1 MLRMVM
7 FSPNPERGNEAAEA
21 LRNSGLECLCENAAD
36 EDAFRRALSLSPDLV
51 IVDNEATALAPD
63 VALDVAKTA
72 LPDTPRVRLTNVE
85 ELGDIVRTELA
96 LAGIPTRRS
105 SDQASDTGLHEVS
118 AVAQQLLE
126 RRSALEEF
134 VPPHERSTLASVLR
148 RTPPSPAALV
158 CIADL
163 KVRTRY
169 LKCLNTADIAL
180 EEVRDSA
187 TALARLDSKVHAV
200 LFTDDLAL
208 IGRVRKLYA
217 GSATHIVFVA
227 RNGDVTEKAA
237 LDAGA
242 NDCIDAHAEGPRFW
256 ARLTTAHRIVSLAGS
271 LQLALADNQILST
284 VDELTRTGSRRF
296 FERQFPREVERASR
310 RRRPLALI
318 MCDIDHFK
326 MVNDTHG
333 HHVGDEVLREFAR
346 RLFKGLR
353 HREDW
358 VARVGGEEF
367 AIVLPEAGAPEAQAV
382 ADRLHFRVC
391 EQPMATS
398 RGPLQITASFGVCG
412 GVPPRPGA
420 GHGTRMQQAA
430 DSALYE
436 SKRHGR
442 NRVTAGSL

>member
-1 MLRMVM
+1 MLM
-7 FSPNPERGNEAAEA
+7 FSTNPDRGNEAAEA
-21 LRNSGLECLCENAAD
+21 LRTSGLECLCENAAD

-51 IVDNEATALAPD
+51 IVDNEATAMPPE

-85 ELGDIVRTELA
+85 ELGEVVRTELA

-105 SDQASDTGLHEVS
+105 SDQASETGLHEVS
-118 AVAQQLLE
+118 AIAQQLLE

-158 CIADL
+158 CVADL

-169 LKCLNTADIAL
+169 LKCLSTADIAL

-227 RNGDVTEKAA
+227 RDGGVTEKAA

-242 NDCIDAHAEGPRFW
+242 NDCIDALAEGPRFW

-310 RRRPLALI
+310 RKRPLALI

-326 MVNDTHG
+326 RVNDTHG

-367 AIVLPEAGAPEAQAV
+367 AIVLPEAGAAEAQAV
-382 ADRLHFRVC
+382 ADRLHLRVC

-398 RGPLQITASFGVCG
+398 RGPLEVTSSFGVCA

-420 GHGTRMQQAA
+420 GYGARMQEAA

-436 SKRHGR
+436 SKRQGR